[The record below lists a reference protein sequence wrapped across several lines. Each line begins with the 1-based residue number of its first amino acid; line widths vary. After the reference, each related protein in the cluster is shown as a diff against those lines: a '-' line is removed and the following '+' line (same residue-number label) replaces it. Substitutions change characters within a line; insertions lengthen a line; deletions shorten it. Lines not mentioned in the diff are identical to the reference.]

1 MDKGR
6 QIANEYFGIE
16 EAEKK
21 AWDAGYRQGVI
32 RAVKLT
38 MQIYKDDQLRGMTS
52 KGFLLNFAYHLAEM
66 GPEWERYAK
75 ILTDCT
81 IDVV

>member
-1 MDKGR
+1 MDKDR
-6 QIANEYFGIE
+6 QVANEYFDIE
-16 EAEKK
+16 EVDKK
-21 AWDAGYRQGVI
+21 SFDAGYRQGVI

-38 MQIYKDDQLRGMTS
+38 MQIYKDDQLRCMTS

-66 GPEWERYAK
+66 GPEWEGYAK
-75 ILTDCT
+75 ILSDCT